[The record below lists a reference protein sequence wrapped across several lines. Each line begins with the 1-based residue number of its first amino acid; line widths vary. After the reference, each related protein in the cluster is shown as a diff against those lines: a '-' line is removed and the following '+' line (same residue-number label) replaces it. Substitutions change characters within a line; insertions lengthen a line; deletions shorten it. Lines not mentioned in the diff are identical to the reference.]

1 MLYNAGCFWIFRE
14 VFSLVRYSNYHHHR
28 IIIIMKYQPPPP
40 PPPPPPSSSSSSSS
54 SSYYPLWPL
63 SFWCVYHCHRY
74 HMIIVRAKVVSLAC
88 WNRLMIELAVVLVH
102 HGMEKSIYQ
111 KSRAWFGCISH
122 EDGQTMILFMF
133 VHLWFEAPL
142 FMFDL
147 HNPFASWTEIHP
159 HPNRKLSQNCRS
171 KIDCAA
177 WPLYRDPATL
187 LVADCFIDLS
197 KPGMRSA
204 NHIFSKYCEEDVLR
218 TPSQTW
224 AQYERKCFDVIP
236 PSSQLVIPCS
246 NWIQVRGTSPCHACH
261 VHKISTQL
269 MVEVISQAG
278 RRKKWQEALQLL
290 ETQRI
295 AT

>member
-1 MLYNAGCFWIFRE
+1 MCLSLSSLSHDYCLCQGCITCVLESFDDWA
-14 VFSLVRYSNYHHHR
+14 
-28 IIIIMKYQPPPP
+28 
-40 PPPPPPSSSSSSSS
+40 SSSFGSPR
-54 SSYYPLWPL
+54 YGKKYL
-63 SFWCVYHCHRY
+63 SE
-74 HMIIVRAKVVSLAC
+74 I
-88 WNRLMIELAVVLVH
+88 
-102 HGMEKSIYQ
+102 KSMVWLYLTWRW
-111 KSRAWFGCISH
+111 SNN
-122 EDGQTMILFMF
+122 DLFMF

-224 AQYERKCFDVIP
+224 AQYEQKCFDVIP